1 MNLPDNLKY
10 AETHEWV
17 RVESDGSLTV
27 GITEHAQE
35 SLGDIVS
42 FELPDVGKVISAGE
56 EVATVESVK
65 AASEIHAPVSGQ
77 LVASNAEAMDE
88 PGRVNIDP
96 YGMWLFRLAPKNP
109 SDVEGLMTARA
120 YSESVG
126 E

>member
-17 RVESDGSLTV
+17 RVESDGTLTV

-42 FELPDVGKVISAGE
+42 FELPEVGKVISAGE

-65 AASEIHAPVSGQ
+65 AASEIHAPVRGQ
-77 LVASNAEAMDE
+77 VVASNAEAMDE
-88 PGRVNIDP
+88 PGRVNTDP

-109 SDVEGLMTARA
+109 GDVDGLMTARA

>member
-1 MNLPDNLKY
+1 MNLPDDLKY

-17 RVESDGSLTV
+17 RVESDGTLTV

-42 FELPDVGKVISAGE
+42 FELPEAGKVVSTSE
-56 EVATVESVK
+56 VVATVESVK

-77 LVASNAEAMDE
+77 VVAFNSEAMDE
-88 PGRVNIDP
+88 PGRVNADP

-109 SDVEGLMTARA
+109 GDVDGLMTART